1 MSWRSRPRCQSFSLT
16 AAVSFL
22 LRWFPLLRTIILWDD
37 CAHLIPVLA
46 LLSSEGPKELF
57 FFFPFAQL
65 LCSAS
70 DLVVVVVTVF
80 SCSVITNT
88 TMRLSIQTLLFLSP
102 SLSAAPSGFASW
114 LIWLP
119 PPPLY
124 CHRLCHP
131 QPGPRVPKPSKPL
144 PLQLYTM
151 WCDAPILSRVSPFW
165 FHSTI
170 DILTL
175 ANRDRAQSMLRL
187 EEIKKQDGRER
198 GGNGESK
205 KHRWKNGS
213 SGKEEQKTAI
223 VSARRKKK

>member
-1 MSWRSRPRCQSFSLT
+1 VSWRSRPRCQSFSVT

-46 LLSSEGPKELF
+46 LLSSEGLKSFSIFSLYSAVLF
-57 FFFPFAQL
+57 CQRSGSSSGYRLLMQRDHEIL
-65 LCSAS
+65 LCVSQFKLS
-70 DLVVVVVTVF
+70 YF
-80 SCSVITNT
+80 S
-88 TMRLSIQTLLFLSP
+88 L

-187 EEIKKQDGRER
+187 EERKKEGRWER
-198 GGNGESK
+198 EEEME
-205 KHRWKNGS
+205 
-213 SGKEEQKTAI
+213 KERK
-223 VSARRKKK
+223 RRK